1 MGGCEAHLHRRRPAG
16 LCPGGV
22 GTGLGVWVSYEIIM
36 KHHGLVHVRSRTAAR
51 GKSTGTVFQVFIP
64 DDPDLMAAASQAP
77 AVV

>member
-1 MGGCEAHLHRRRPAG
+1 
-16 LCPGGV
+16 
-22 GTGLGVWVSYEIIM
+22 VWVSYEIIM